1 MDKIKSRF
9 RSENWTREEKDLLLE
24 LMRDSS
30 HIVDNK
36 QTDTDTNRRKH
47 LEWLKI
53 QNSLAE
59 MTGKIRDVPQLKG
72 RWRRMKMDA
81 KNNILQNEKSERLT
95 NEGNSSQSS
104 SEDDFLCTSRMDHVE
119 NEQNIEENQG
129 NDHLTKIHDFKRR
142 KTETSHRSMVLAGN
156 IDLKNYT
163 KTLMKEEHELKMEY
177 HKLELSHQQARH
189 KLEIDVL
196 LLEKEKKEL
205 EVKLLKDR
213 LKD

>member
-104 SEDDFLCTSRMDHVE
+104 SEDDFLCTSRMDH
-119 NEQNIEENQG
+119 
-129 NDHLTKIHDFKRR
+129 
-142 KTETSHRSMVLAGN
+142 A
-156 IDLKNYT
+156 LK
-163 KTLMKEEHELKMEY
+163 
-177 HKLELSHQQARH
+177 
-189 KLEIDVL
+189 
-196 LLEKEKKEL
+196 
-205 EVKLLKDR
+205 
-213 LKD
+213 